1 MMDTLN
7 IGSTIRKMTVN
18 ELGDFI
24 FESYYKRI
32 GIVKESS
39 YYSIKHQK
47 KKDPNNVK
55 GYNTSGCQI
64 NVQHPTFFPTHPLLI
79 WTDLSYRLF
88 IYYFKYFFT
97 HLYQN

>member
-55 GYNTSGCQI
+55 GYNTPGCQI

-79 WTDLSYRLF
+79 WTDLPYRLF